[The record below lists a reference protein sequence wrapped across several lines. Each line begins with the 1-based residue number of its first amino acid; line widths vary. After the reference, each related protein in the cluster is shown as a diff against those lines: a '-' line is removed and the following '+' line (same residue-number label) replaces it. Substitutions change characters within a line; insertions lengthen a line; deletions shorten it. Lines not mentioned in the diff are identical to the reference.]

1 MTVKEA
7 EKVIKNNSK
16 YNGDTYELAV
26 SRIIAAL
33 VHEKYKLIRPIKVTT
48 QKEGGKYGR
57 FRNT

>member
-7 EKVIKNNSK
+7 EKIVKNKTS
-16 YNGDTYELAV
+16 YDDTYKLAV
-26 SRIIAAL
+26 NRIITAI
-33 VHEKYKLIRPIKVTT
+33 VHEKYKLVRPVKVTT